1 MQLEIPRSKKCPT
14 TPIVERACH
23 WLPILFLDKADL
35 YDLMHY
41 VLCC

>member
-14 TPIVERACH
+14 TPIVEWASRR
-23 WLPILFLDKADL
+23 LPILFLDKADL

-41 VLCC
+41 VLCS